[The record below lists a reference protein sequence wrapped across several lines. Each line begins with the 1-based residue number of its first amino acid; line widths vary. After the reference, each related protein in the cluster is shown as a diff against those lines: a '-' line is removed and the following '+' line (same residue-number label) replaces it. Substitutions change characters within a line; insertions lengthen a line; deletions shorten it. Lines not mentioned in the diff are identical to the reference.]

1 MSAPKLFTSLNL
13 KLNYFRSETEE
24 CADGGK
30 TCEEEMIQL
39 AEEKEKEEKEREEKE
54 EEQEKEGEEEKMEE
68 GEKKME
74 EEEKM
79 ETDLTAEELQ
89 KDNKEE
95 EEKKDE
101 EEVPSTAVEKKRP
114 SSDVEGTE
122 GPPAKK
128 LCTEEG
134 ETSIVPCEV
143 VPLLITISLIKQ
155 A

>member
-1 MSAPKLFTSLNL
+1 
-13 KLNYFRSETEE
+13 
-24 CADGGK
+24 
-30 TCEEEMIQL
+30 
-39 AEEKEKEEKEREEKE
+39 
-54 EEQEKEGEEEKMEE
+54 
-68 GEKKME
+68 ME

-79 ETDLTAEELQ
+79 KTDLTADELQ

-114 SSDVEGTE
+114 SSDLEGTE
-122 GPPAKK
+122 GPPPKK

-143 VPLLITISLIKQ
+143 VPLLITISLIKPDDNRQ
-155 A
+155 NMNQL